1 MIPDLKQAFFR
12 CAVCGASR
20 EVMIDRGRIDEPTM
34 CDACQASGLE
44 TTCVFFGLFV
54 EGKGRE
60 GTKEG
65 GRRRVVDRAHNDE
78 RHCH

>member
-44 TTCVFFGLFV
+44 TTCLSFCFV
-54 EGKGRE
+54 EGRE
-60 GTKEG
+60 GKEG
-65 GRRRVVDRAHNDE
+65 GRRRVVDRSHNDE
-78 RHCH
+78 RHYCH